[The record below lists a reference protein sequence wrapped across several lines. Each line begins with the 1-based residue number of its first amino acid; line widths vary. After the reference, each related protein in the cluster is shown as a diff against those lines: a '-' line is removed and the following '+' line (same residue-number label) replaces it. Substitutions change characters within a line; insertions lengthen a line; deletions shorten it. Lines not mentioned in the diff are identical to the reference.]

1 MDARNGGR
9 GIAGAPPDVSAGG
22 APHLLGGNTLVAPG
36 SGTVDKEDRMR
47 EEVGK
52 APPRLEER
60 KGASEYFLAFAL
72 LHAGCGDE
80 VIEARLD
87 KRALACWCLR
97 CDELRII
104 GDPVG
109 RDNGNL
115 PGQGRVPRPIVCVN
129 AFTLTTVLVGEP
141 GLSRRRQARQA
152 LSNKSG

>member
-1 MDARNGGR
+1 MPAVLRAFWD
-9 GIAGAPPDVSAGG
+9 
-22 APHLLGGNTLVAPG
+22 GNTLIAPG

-52 APPRLEER
+52 APLRLEER

-87 KRALACWCLR
+87 KHALACWCLR

-109 RDNGNL
+109 RDNGN
-115 PGQGRVPRPIVCVN
+115 VPRQSEPSSHSLCNCICMN
-129 AFTLTTVLVGEP
+129 YPPHRRTWAFEAID
-141 GLSRRRQARQA
+141 RRDKRYKQQE
-152 LSNKSG
+152 

>member
-1 MDARNGGR
+1 
-9 GIAGAPPDVSAGG
+9 
-22 APHLLGGNTLVAPG
+22 
-36 SGTVDKEDRMR
+36 MR
-47 EEVGK
+47 EQVGES
-52 APPRLEER
+52 PPRLEER

-87 KRALACWCLR
+87 KRTLACWCLR

-115 PGQGRVPRPIVCVN
+115 PGQGRVPRHIVCVN
-129 AFTLTTVLVGEP
+129 AFTLITLLVGEP
-141 GLSRRRQARQA
+141 GLSRRRRARQA
-152 LSNKSG
+152 

>member
-1 MDARNGGR
+1 
-9 GIAGAPPDVSAGG
+9 
-22 APHLLGGNTLVAPG
+22 
-36 SGTVDKEDRMR
+36 MR

-52 APPRLEER
+52 APLRLEER

-80 VIEARLD
+80 VIETRLD

-115 PGQGRVPRPIVCVN
+115 PGQGASPASHSSCNCIYINYPPHSRTW
-129 AFTLTTVLVGEP
+129 AF
-141 GLSRRRQARQA
+141 
-152 LSNKSG
+152 

>member
-1 MDARNGGR
+1 
-9 GIAGAPPDVSAGG
+9 
-22 APHLLGGNTLVAPG
+22 
-36 SGTVDKEDRMR
+36 MR
-47 EEVGK
+47 EEVGE

-60 KGASEYFLAFAL
+60 KVASECFLAFAL

-109 RDNGNL
+109 RDNCNL
-115 PGQGRVPRPIVCVN
+115 PGQGRVPRRIVHVSV
-129 AFTLTTVLVGEP
+129 FT
-141 GLSRRRQARQA
+141 
-152 LSNKSG
+152 